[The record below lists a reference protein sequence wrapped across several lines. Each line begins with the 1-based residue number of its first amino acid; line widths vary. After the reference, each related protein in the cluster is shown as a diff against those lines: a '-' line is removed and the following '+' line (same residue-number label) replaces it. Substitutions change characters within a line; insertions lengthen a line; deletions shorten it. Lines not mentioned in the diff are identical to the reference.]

1 MWNEILFIK
10 KNIKEQPEEKEN
22 FITEQL
28 NKLNTALLESESKE
42 LSKSLLDLCFFIK
55 RHLLEST
62 QFEKFFDNR

>member
-10 KNIKEQPEEKEN
+10 KNIKEQPEEQEN
-22 FITEQL
+22 FITEKL

-42 LSKSLLDLCFFIK
+42 RSKSILDLCFFIK